1 MLPVLWKLKI
11 PTVFN
16 QSVASF
22 VYRIV
27 NTVVAD
33 VHKGTFRGQLYVG
46 YLVRHHF
53 HCGIL
58 TDFSLSTNPWLKHP
72 SLL

>member
-11 PTVFN
+11 QTVFN
-16 QSVASF
+16 QSVASL

-27 NTVVAD
+27 AD
-33 VHKGTFRGQLYVG
+33 VHQGTFRGQLYVE

-53 HCGIL
+53 HCGTNRL
-58 TDFSLSTNPWLKHP
+58 LSTNSWLKHH
-72 SLL
+72 